1 MPFKITIKHLIHI
14 VVFTSSLITIAHAS
28 EQPSSTNSYGHVG
41 IKISELMRQ
50 YHYNPA
56 ELTLPE
62 YLKTEQAM
70 LKIANEVTNKDEFI
84 QKFNQLWQS
93 GPFSR

>member
-50 YHYNPA
+50 YHYNLCGINIA
-56 ELTLPE
+56 RI
-62 YLKTEQAM
+62 LKNRASNVKSSQRSH
-70 LKIANEVTNKDEFI
+70 
-84 QKFNQLWQS
+84 Q
-93 GPFSR
+93 